1 MSEDTGK
8 QRFIVRPGEAWAH
21 APRGRTGWTQRQA
34 LEPDAGPAG
43 GGPDGDGVSHRIREI
58 GIRLALGAE
67 TGQVIALAVR
77 QGMLKAVVGVA
88 VGTGVAW
95 FMTDLMQGL
104 LYGVTPQ
111 DAASFVSIPA
121 LFTPVA
127 LCPVGFPRPV
137 RPG

>member
-1 MSEDTGK
+1 MGIYGVLTY
-8 QRFIVRPGEAWAH
+8 A
-21 APRGRTGWTQRQA
+21 
-34 LEPDAGPAG
+34 
-43 GGPDGDGVSHRIREI
+43 VSHRIREI

-127 LCPVGFPRPV
+127 LLACWVPAARAARV
-137 RPG
+137 RPASALRYE